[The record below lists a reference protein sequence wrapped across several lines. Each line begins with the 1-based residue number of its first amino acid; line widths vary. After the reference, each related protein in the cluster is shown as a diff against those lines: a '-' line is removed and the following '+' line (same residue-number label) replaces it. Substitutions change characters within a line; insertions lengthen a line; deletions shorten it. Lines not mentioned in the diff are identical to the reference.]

1 MRFPLKAVLVT
12 AFLMTLPTV
21 VAAQVNVGFRGGL
34 SLASLG
40 GDDAEDLDS
49 TKGLNIG
56 GFVNVPLSDVVG
68 LQFGASFVQKGTEE
82 TEAGVKF
89 ELGIDYLEI
98 PVLLTLSPRTTG
110 NVGFNFFF
118 GPAVAFKT
126 GCSVSGSEGG
136 VKVSVDCDD
145 PDFEADLK
153 SVDFGAMVG
162 AGLDIS
168 VTDNVS
174 VVVEGFYN
182 LGLTNIDDSGDDN
195 NVKNRAFSLLAGLS
209 FSVGR

>member
-21 VAAQVNVGFRGGL
+21 VAAQANVGFRGGL

-40 GDDAEDLDS
+40 GDDVEDLGS
-49 TKGLNIG
+49 KTGLNIG
-56 GFVNVPLSDVVG
+56 GFVHVPLSDVVG
-68 LQFGASFVQKGTEE
+68 LQFGAGFVQKGFKE
-82 TEAGVKF
+82 TELGVKF
-89 ELGIDYLEI
+89 EFGVDYLEL
-98 PVLLTLSPRTTG
+98 PLLLTLSPPTTG

-118 GPAVAFKT
+118 GPAVGFKT

-145 PDFEADLK
+145 PEFEVDLK

-162 AGLDIS
+162 AGLDIG

-174 VVVEGFYN
+174 VVIEGFYN
-182 LGLTNIDDSGDDN
+182 LGLTKIDDSGVDA
-195 NVKNRAFSLLAGLS
+195 NVKNRAFAVLAGLS
-209 FSVGR
+209 FSLGR